1 MSDLKNIVGIV
12 AVFLTFIGYIPYIK
26 DVFSG
31 KTAPHIY
38 SWFLWGFVTFIAFT
52 LQVSAGGG
60 IGTYVTLTAALLCT
74 VVFIIGFTK
83 KGKKDIT
90 RLDTLFFISALV
102 ALGFWLIAK
111 QPVISAILTTGIDLL
126 GFAPTIRKSWKKPH
140 TETLS
145 FYILNTIRFILAVF
159 SLQRYTIITAFY
171 PLAWIFGNGLFA
183 ILLYARRNSIKNLN
197 NRK

>member
-1 MSDLKNIVGIV
+1 MVELKNAVGVLAII
-12 AVFLTFIGYIPYIK
+12 LTFIGYVPYIK
-26 DVFSG
+26 DVVSG
-31 KTAPHIY
+31 KTVPHIY
-38 SWFLWGFVTFIAFT
+38 SWFLWGFVTFIAFA

-60 IGTYVTLTAALLCT
+60 IGTFVTLTAALLCT

-90 RLDTLFFISALV
+90 RLDTLFFFSALA

-126 GFAPTIRKSWKKPH
+126 GFAPTIRKSWNKPY

-145 FYILNTIRFILAVF
+145 FYILNTIRFLLAVF
-159 SLQRYTIITAFY
+159 SLQRYTIVTALY

-183 ILLYARRNSIKNLN
+183 ILLYTRRIKLKNLN
-197 NRK
+197 NKP